1 MTSTAVLPYNGR
13 PFSAMGVVM
22 ILFVRDLTVIDFS
35 YLCPQRGLL
44 GESFIVDVEL
54 HGGLDATSMVLDFAH
69 VKKLIKK
76 AIDTLVDHKLAYPAQ
91 HPALASRVE
100 AGVEILSMAS
110 QRGNIQVASPLEA
123 HVAIPAQKVDEQS
136 LTAFLQQ
143 QIKPLLPA
151 NVEQLVLLLRPEK
164 STGFYYHYSHGLK
177 KHDGNC
183 QRIAHGHRSTI
194 EIYQHN
200 MLSPRLNK
208 LWTERWTDIYLG
220 TAEDQTDA
228 SNCVWVQPQSDSYFF
243 RYQAPQGWFEIALPV
258 SHCEIVPC
266 DTTVEC
272 LAEFIANS
280 LKALEPAPYKV
291 VAYEGVGKGAV
302 AFA

>member
-1 MTSTAVLPYNGR
+1 
-13 PFSAMGVVM
+13 MGVVM

-76 AIDTLVDHKLAYPAQ
+76 AIDNLVDHKLAYPAL
-91 HPALASRVE
+91 HPAVTSHCDADTEVLQLE
-100 AGVEILSMAS
+100 S
-110 QRGNIQVASPLEA
+110 QRGLVQIASPSDA
-123 HVAIPAQKVDEQS
+123 HVAIPAMKVDEAS
-136 LTAFLQQ
+136 LTAFLQD

-151 NVEQLVLLLRPEK
+151 NVEKLVFVLRAEK
-164 STGFYYHYSHGLK
+164 SNGFYYHYSHGLK

-208 LWTERWTDIYLG
+208 YWTERWTDIYLG
-220 TAEDQTDA
+220 TAEDQ
-228 SNCVWVQPQSDSYFF
+228 VQSADCQWLKHQENSYFF

-258 SHCEIVPC
+258 HHCEIVPC

-272 LAEFIANS
+272 LAEYIARS
-280 LKALEPAPYKV
+280 LQVIEPAPYKV
-291 VAYEGVGKGAV
+291 VAYEGVGKGAI

>member
-1 MTSTAVLPYNGR
+1 
-13 PFSAMGVVM
+13 MGVVM

-76 AIDTLVDHKLAYPAQ
+76 AIDGLVDHKLAYPAQ
-91 HPALASRVE
+91 HPSVSSHVDKGTEL
-100 AGVEILSMAS
+100 LQLHS
-110 QRGNIQVASPLEA
+110 QRGPIQIASPVEA
-123 HVAIPAQKVDEQS
+123 HVAIPADKVDEAS

-143 QIKPLLPA
+143 QIKPLLPD
-151 NVEQLVLLLRPEK
+151 NVEQLVFVLRPEK
-164 STGFYYHYSHGLK
+164 SNGFYYHYSHGLK

-208 LWTERWTDIYLG
+208 YWTERWNDIYLG
-220 TAEDQTDA
+220 TAEDQ
-228 SNCVWVQPQSDSYFF
+228 VQPADCQWMQMQEDSYFF

-272 LAEFIANS
+272 LAEYIANT
-280 LKALEPAPYKV
+280 LQALEPASYKV
-291 VAYEGVGKGAV
+291 VAYEGVGKGAI

>member
-1 MTSTAVLPYNGR
+1 
-13 PFSAMGVVM
+13 M

-76 AIDTLVDHKLAYPAQ
+76 AIDALVDHKLAYPAL
-91 HPALASRVE
+91 HPAINCTNHADIELLR
-100 AGVEILSMAS
+100 IDS
-110 QRGNIQVASPLEA
+110 QRGVIQIASPAQA
-123 HVAIPAQKVDEQS
+123 HVAIPATEVDQQS
-136 LTAFLQQ
+136 LTVFLQQ
-143 QIKPLLPA
+143 QIKPLLPD
-151 NVEQLVLLLRPEK
+151 NVEQLVFVLRAEK
-164 STGFYYHYSHGLK
+164 SNGFYYHYSHGLK

-208 LWTERWTDIYLG
+208 FWSERWTDIYLA
-220 TAEDQTDA
+220 TAEDQVSA
-228 SNCVWVQPQSDSYFF
+228 VECQYVQAQPDSYYF
-243 RYQAPQGWFEIALPV
+243 RYHAPQGWFEIALPQ

-272 LAEFIANS
+272 LAEYVANT
-280 LKALEPAPYKV
+280 LQALEPAAYKV
-291 VAYEGVGKGAV
+291 VAYEGVGKGAI